1 MSGGAVYVTA
11 TQPWPATSGGRMRTA
26 ATVAALT
33 RIGPTHLIV
42 FSRGDPAAAPPVDL
56 ASFEVHA
63 VPRPAL
69 AGRAI
74 MRGVALARRE
84 NGYVAQWKAAGGPA
98 ELRAL
103 VDRLDAQ
110 VVILEF
116 PFYPFAAGPL
126 RSAGRRIVAD
136 IADDRIAV
144 AREVVHGSRSRKV
157 RWRWRLDAP
166 ALGRSER
173 TIELLDQVWFAAE
186 RDARAALRDHPG
198 LDVRTIPNIVDVDR
212 LAGIGASATPTSRS
226 AAFIGAYDY
235 APNENAGLR
244 FAERIAP
251 RLKSNSKAG
260 RLALV
265 GRAPTARIRAAAS
278 AAGIELLPDVAE
290 FRDDTGGIQCDGRP
304 DGGRVGDQPETA
316 RGGRP
321 RRADRVDE
329 GRGRRARSRGWA

>member
-1 MSGGAVYVTA
+1 
-11 TQPWPATSGGRMRTA
+11 
-26 ATVAALT
+26 
-33 RIGPTHLIV
+33 
-42 FSRGDPAAAPPVDL
+42 
-56 ASFEVHA
+56 
-63 VPRPAL
+63 
-69 AGRAI
+69 
-74 MRGVALARRE
+74 
-84 NGYVAQWKAAGGPA
+84 
-98 ELRAL
+98 L
-103 VDRLDAQ
+103 VDRLDPR

-126 RSAGRRIVAD
+126 RSAGRTIVAD

-144 AREVVHGSRSRKV
+144 AHEVVHGSRSRKV

-173 TIELLDQVWFAAE
+173 AIELLDQVWFAAE
-186 RDARAALRDHPG
+186 RDARAASRDHPG
-198 LDVRTIPNIVDVDR
+198 LDVRTIPNIVDVDH

-251 RLKSNSKAG
+251 RLKSNSEAG

-278 AAGIELLPDVAE
+278 AAGIELLADVADSATTLAGFSVMVAPME
-290 FRDDTGGIQCDGRP
+290 GGSGTSLKLLEAAALGVPIVSTRPGVAGLDLVDGRDILIAET
-304 DGGRVGDQPETA
+304 DGAIAEAIDSLWADSQLAGRL
-316 RGGRP
+316 
-321 RRADRVDE
+321 RASAQATV
-329 GRGRRARSRGWA
+329 RARYGPAALESALRAALPEISTS